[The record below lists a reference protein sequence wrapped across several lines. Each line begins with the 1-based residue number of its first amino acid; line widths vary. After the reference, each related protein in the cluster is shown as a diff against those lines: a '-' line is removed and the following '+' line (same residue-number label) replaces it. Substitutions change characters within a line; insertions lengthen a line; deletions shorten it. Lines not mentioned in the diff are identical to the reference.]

1 MDAIQQINQRIETIE
16 AAIRGKKRRIKI
28 LKDDLAS
35 EQLETSQKDERK
47 MRSIQS
53 EISRL
58 EKDVSEGLPAQIK
71 ACKDAIKEAER
82 AAKEAALIL
91 PRQEALIPE
100 IEKTSKELLE
110 KLEEAEELNQK
121 LLKLNDGFRAMEK
134 KLIQDLIVVA
144 MESDSCQSKF

>member
-16 AAIRGKKRRIKI
+16 AAIRGKRRKIKI
-28 LKDDLAS
+28 LKDDLAV
-35 EQLETSQKDERK
+35 EQLETTYKDERK

-53 EISRL
+53 EISKL

-71 ACKDAIKEAER
+71 AAKAAVKEAER
-82 AAKEAALIL
+82 AAEEAKKIL
-91 PRQEALIPE
+91 PKQKKLIPE

-121 LLKLNDGFRAMEK
+121 LLER
-134 KLIQDLIVVA
+134 
-144 MESDSCQSKF
+144 